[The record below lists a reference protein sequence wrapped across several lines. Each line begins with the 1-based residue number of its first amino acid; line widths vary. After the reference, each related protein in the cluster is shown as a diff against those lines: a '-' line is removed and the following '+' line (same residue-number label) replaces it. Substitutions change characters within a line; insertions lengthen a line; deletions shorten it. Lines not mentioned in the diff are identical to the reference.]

1 MRLLVQRQKT
11 AVTADGNY
19 VKHLGRVP
27 QKRLVSGAD
36 VQIFGNRWRRRVR
49 VSWLAR
55 QMSGI
60 VALAL
65 RNNRR
70 LSRNDTGRPSWFE
83 KEGADLSPL
92 PRHQCVVFLCVFVA
106 LAGATAHGK
115 SDTALAA
122 GGKAASVMQRSSP
135 SRSLFEVLAWMC
147 WRQHGSIHTTSL
159 HREAPV

>member
-1 MRLLVQRQKT
+1 M
-11 AVTADGNY
+11 
-19 VKHLGRVP
+19 
-27 QKRLVSGAD
+27 
-36 VQIFGNRWRRRVR
+36 QIFGNRWRRRVR
-49 VSWLAR
+49 VCWLAR

-60 VALAL
+60 VTLAL

-115 SDTALAA
+115 SDTEVQLAP
-122 GGKAASVMQRSSP
+122 RP
-135 SRSLFEVLAWMC
+135 SQLAESCIRHAKIIPIPLSL
-147 WRQHGSIHTTSL
+147 
-159 HREAPV
+159 